1 MSSRSRGIAILEL
14 LTGHPQGVSVR
25 DIAGQLDIP
34 AATTVRVLSSLVKS
48 GYVHGSGKEGH
59 YRLTPKLPALGLA
72 FLGAS
77 GVTDLVQPILDDLAK
92 KTGELVRIATISTDK
107 LTWVAKS
114 QGARSGL
121 LYDPEAAADVHLPAS
136 ANGQA
141 WLCCLSDA
149 EIRRLVSDK
158 DINRPGFG
166 SGAPK
171 SFDELMAAINIARHQ
186 GYASVRDSYAVG
198 TSAMA
203 IPIMRRA
210 TRRPIGT
217 LSVAGPS
224 MRLTHDRMKEIYP
237 WLQSSAKELEAASS
251 SSPLF
256 AAQ

>member
-14 LTGHPQGVSVR
+14 LTSHPWGLGVGE
-25 DIAGQLDIP
+25 IAEQLSIP
-34 AATTVRVLSSLVKS
+34 VAAAVRVLSSLVAS
-48 GYVHGSGKEGH
+48 GYVHGSGKDGH
-59 YRLTPKLPALGLA
+59 YRLSPKLPALGLA

-92 KTGELVRIATISTDK
+92 KTGELVRVATISSDK

-121 LYDPEAAADVHLPAS
+121 LYDPEAAADVYLPAS

-141 WLCCLSDA
+141 WLCCLEEA
-149 EIRRLVSDK
+149 EIRRLVDDK
-158 DINRPGFG
+158 DISRPGFG

-171 SFDELMAAINIARHQ
+171 TFADLMKAVNVARQ
-186 GYASVRDSYAVG
+186 RGYACVHDSYAIG

-203 IPIMRRA
+203 IAIMRR
-210 TRRPIGT
+210 TTKRPIGT

-224 MRLTHDRMKEIYP
+224 MRMTEERMKEIFP
-237 WLQSSAKELEAASS
+237 WLESSARELEAASG

>member
-14 LTGHPQGVSVR
+14 LTSHPWGLSVGE
-25 DIAGQLDIP
+25 IAEQLSIP
-34 AATTVRVLSSLVKS
+34 VAAAVRVLSSLVAS
-48 GYVHGSGKEGH
+48 GYVHGSGKDGH
-59 YRLTPKLPALGLA
+59 YRLSPKLPALGLA

-92 KTGELVRIATISTDK
+92 KTGELVRIATISADK

-121 LYDPEAAADVHLPAS
+121 LYDPEATADVYLPGS

-141 WLCCLSDA
+141 WLCCLQDA
-149 EIRRLVSDK
+149 EIRRLVNDK

-166 SGAPK
+166 SGAPRT
-171 SFDELMAAINIARHQ
+171 FADLMEAIDIARQ
-186 GYASVRDSYAVG
+186 RGYASVHDSYAVG

-224 MRLTHDRMKEIYP
+224 MRMTEARMKEIFP
-237 WLQSSAKELEAASS
+237 WLQSSARELEAASN